1 MNEGALEPRGIKKDS
16 GGVIMNE
23 TAPLDPFEEAVLGD
37 VREGDPEEVE
47 RLKANAVTD
56 AELIMAEEIRGFDE
70 MHMIEKIQSLSEL
83 LERMRADFD
92 NSERYAYR
100 EIVRRK
106 RLLETTLEYRERMNR
121 LGNEFS
127 LEQTPFAA

>member
-1 MNEGALEPRGIKKDS
+1 
-16 GGVIMNE
+16 MNE